1 MLAVRKQDPLFVNFV
16 AQTAEEAVDRY
27 IRFTRRGLKN
37 YLIPECLISCSR
49 GLSEEELEKFERWI
63 ISPQDD
69 LSNVKL
75 VETKKLNEANNKV
88 FEETLQRVMEK
99 MGIEDE
105 KMSVDSQED
114 EKMCVSGYGS
124 SNSSEDYMPIDTIDD
139 IPPLPAIDN
148 RPHEIFT
155 LELPED
161 LAA

>member
-16 AQTAEEAVDRY
+16 PQTAEEAVDRY
-27 IRFTRRGLKN
+27 IRFTRRGLKS
-37 YLIPECLISCSR
+37 YLIPECLISCSQ

-69 LSNVKL
+69 LSKL
-75 VETKKLNEANNKV
+75 KLIETKALTESNNMV
-88 FEETLQRVMEK
+88 FQENVRRVMEK
-99 MGIEDE
+99 MQLAQEDE

-114 EKMCVSGYGS
+114 EKMCVDSPSES
-124 SNSSEDYMPIDTIDD
+124 SYYMPIDAIDE

-161 LAA
+161 PDA

>member
-37 YLIPECLISCSR
+37 YLIPEYLISCSR

-114 EKMCVSGYGS
+114 EKMCV
-124 SNSSEDYMPIDTIDD
+124 PIDTIDD

>member
-16 AQTAEEAVDRY
+16 PQTAEEAVDRY
-27 IRFTRRGLKN
+27 IRFTRRGLKS
-37 YLIPECLISCSR
+37 YLIPECLISCSQ

-69 LSNVKL
+69 LSKL
-75 VETKKLNEANNKV
+75 KLIETKALTEANNMV
-88 FEETLQRVMEK
+88 FQENMQRVMEK
-99 MGIEDE
+99 MSVDSQEDE

-114 EKMCVSGYGS
+114 EKMSP
-124 SNSSEDYMPIDTIDD
+124 DYMPIDTIDE

-161 LAA
+161 PDA

>member
-1 MLAVRKQDPLFVNFV
+1 MLAVRKQDPLFVNFL
-16 AQTAEEAVDRY
+16 AHTAEEAVDRY
-27 IRFTRRGLKN
+27 IRFTRRGLKS

-49 GLSEEELEKFERWI
+49 GLNQEELEKFERWI
-63 ISPQDD
+63 VCPQDD

-75 VETKKLNEANNKV
+75 VETKKLNEENNKV
-88 FEETLQRVMEK
+88 FQETLERVMKK

-105 KMSVDSQED
+105 KM
-114 EKMCVSGYGS
+114 CVSS
-124 SNSSEDYMPIDTIDD
+124 SKDYMPIDTIDD

>member
-16 AQTAEEAVDRY
+16 PQTAEEAVDRY
-27 IRFTRRGLKN
+27 IRFTRRGLKS
-37 YLIPECLISCSR
+37 YLIPECLISCSQ

-69 LSNVKL
+69 LSKL
-75 VETKKLNEANNKV
+75 KLIETKALTEANNMV
-88 FEETLQRVMEK
+88 FQENMQRVM
-99 MGIEDE
+99 E

-114 EKMCVSGYGS
+114 EKMSP
-124 SNSSEDYMPIDTIDD
+124 DYMPIDTIDE

-161 LAA
+161 PDA